1 MKKEIWK
8 FHPYFG
14 QLVQFSNL
22 GRVKSFIRN
31 HKTGQI
37 LNNKVVNSAGYLRVS
52 ILGRKYFIHR
62 VIAELFVPNPDNKP
76 EVNHKDG
83 NKTNNKAD
91 NLEWVTRSENMK
103 RAYKLGLQK
112 SSEKQKQAVSK
123 WNKEHRIKKVYQYD
137 TKGNLLNIFKS
148 QQEAAKIL
156 NLSEASI
163 SRILNGQRNNRKNY
177 ILTYNKK
184 EAKDGTR
191 AKIFEYTN

>member
-8 FHPYFG
+8 FHPYFE

-191 AKIFEYTN
+191 TKIFEYTN

>member
-1 MKKEIWK
+1 MEEEIWK

-22 GRVKSFIRN
+22 GRIRSFVRYS
-31 HKTGQI
+31 KGKI
-37 LNNKVVNSAGYLRVS
+37 LENTDIDSGGYLRVF
-52 ILGRKYFIHR
+52 IGGRRYRPHR
-62 VIAELFVPNPDNKP
+62 FIAELFVPNPENKP
-76 EVNHKDG
+76 EINHKDG
-83 NKTNNKAD
+83 NKLNNRAD
-91 NLEWVTRSENMK
+91 NLEWATRSENMK
-103 RAYKLGLQK
+103 HAYKLGLQK

-137 TKGNLLNIFKS
+137 TEGNLLNCFKS

-163 SRILNGQRNNRKNY
+163 SRILNGQRNNRKGY

-184 EAKDGTR
+184 GG
-191 AKIFEYTN
+191 

>member
-1 MKKEIWK
+1 MEKEIWK
-8 FHPYFG
+8 FYPYFG

-22 GRVKSFIRN
+22 GRIKSFIRN
-31 HKTGQI
+31 NKTGRI
-37 LNNKVVNSAGYLRVS
+37 LNNKVVNSAGYLRIS

-62 VIAELFVPNPDNKP
+62 IIAELFVPNPENKP
-76 EVNHKDG
+76 EVNHIDG
-83 NKTNNKAD
+83 NKMNNRAD

-103 RAYKLGLQK
+103 RAYQLGLQK
-112 SSEKQKQAVSK
+112 PSEKQKQAVSK

-137 TKGNLLNIFKS
+137 TEGNLLNCFKS
-148 QQEAAKIL
+148 QQEAAKNL

-184 EAKDGTR
+184 GG
-191 AKIFEYTN
+191 